1 MFAQVKNLL
10 YVVVALAA
18 LVLAPV
24 TSMAAQTVDLPD
36 GSKLDL
42 GASCPICNMGLES
55 STLGPAAVIFKDGK
69 VVGFHS
75 AGHMFAYILAPVKH
89 SISTENIKNT
99 YVTDD
104 GTKKFVDAK
113 QAFFVVGSDVMG
125 SMGPDLVAFAKKE
138 DAEKFSSE
146 HKGKRVA
153 SYAEVT
159 LADVKSEK
167 KMLKMEHGM
176 GFCTEHG
183 MGGMKH

>member
-10 YVVVALAA
+10 YVVVAVAA
-18 LVLAPV
+18 LVSAPV
-24 TSMAAQTVDLPD
+24 ISTAAQTVDLPD

-42 GASCPICNMGLES
+42 SASCPVCGMKIEG
-55 STLGPAAVIFKDGK
+55 STLGPAAVVFKDGK
-69 VVGFHS
+69 VVGFDS
-75 AGHMFAYILAPVKH
+75 AGDMFRYVLAPVKY
-89 SISTENIKNT
+89 SVSTENIKNT
-99 YVTDD
+99 FVTDH

-125 SMGPDLVAFAKKE
+125 SMGLDVVAFSKKD

-159 LADVKSEK
+159 AADVKSEK

-176 GFCTEHG
+176 G
-183 MGGMKH
+183 GMKH